1 MITGRRA
8 LLNLV
13 ALAGAV
19 ALSGPSAVWAQQK
32 GSNLKQQL
40 PGTWSVVSQY
50 VDQDGKKTE
59 PFGSNPKGSFM
70 FDQNGRFAIILV
82 SSSLPKVAANNR
94 MKATPAEHKAIV
106 EGSLGYFG
114 SYTVGDDGSVTM
126 TVEGSSYPNWTGETQ
141 KRTMVVKGDE
151 LRVTNPVANIGG
163 TAHVVLKRVK

>member
-1 MITGRRA
+1 MITARRA

-13 ALAGAV
+13 AVAGAV
-19 ALSGPSAVWAQQK
+19 VLSGASTVWAQQK
-32 GSNLKQQL
+32 GLKQQL

-59 PFGSNPKGSFM
+59 PFGPTPKGTFM
-70 FDQNGRFAIILV
+70 FDQNGRFSIVLV
-82 SSSLPKVAANNR
+82 SSSLPRIAANNR

-114 SYTVGDDGSVTM
+114 TYTVGDDGTVTM
-126 TVEGSSYPNWTGETQ
+126 KIEGSSYPNWTGESQ

-151 LRVTNPVANIGG
+151 LRVTNPVANVGG
-163 TAHVVLKRVK
+163 TAHVVLKRAK